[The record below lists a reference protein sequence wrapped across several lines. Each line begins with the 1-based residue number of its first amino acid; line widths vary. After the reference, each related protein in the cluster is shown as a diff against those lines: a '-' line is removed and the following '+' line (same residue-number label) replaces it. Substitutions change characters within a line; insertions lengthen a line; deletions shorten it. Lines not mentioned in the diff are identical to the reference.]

1 MSEENNRVY
10 IDTNVLYNWLFSND
24 PADSTSATKFMSDV
38 EDGKYVG
45 IISDFTLSELR
56 KVIRNQL
63 VRKGI
68 EDPAVWSRK
77 EQEAITRIY
86 QIEEENVEVVSGEMP
101 HDGIKNDEPFSRV
114 SGRAYVLM
122 GKYPGKAIAVH
133 RTKKHKGL
141 STADT
146 IHVVLAQNFGC
157 GKIASFD
164 RDFGGLSEIPQLDVR
179 QEYAS

>member
-1 MSEENNRVY
+1 MSC
-10 IDTNVLYNWLFSND
+10 TTWLFSENR
-24 PADSTSATKFMSDV
+24 ADSTSATKFMGDV
-38 EDGKYVG
+38 EGGKYVG

-77 EQEAITRIY
+77 EREAITRIY
-86 QIEEENVEVVSGEMP
+86 QIKEENVEIVSGEMP
-101 HDGIKNDEPFSRV
+101 HDGIKSDELFSRV

-133 RTKKHKGL
+133 RTKKHKGP

-157 GKIASFD
+157 GKIASLD
-164 RDFGGLSEIPQLDVR
+164 RDFGGLSEIPQLAIK